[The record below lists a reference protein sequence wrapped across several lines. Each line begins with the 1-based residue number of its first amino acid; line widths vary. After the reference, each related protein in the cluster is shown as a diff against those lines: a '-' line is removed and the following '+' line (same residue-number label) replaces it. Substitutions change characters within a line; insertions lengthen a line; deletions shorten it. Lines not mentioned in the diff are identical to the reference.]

1 MIPRKAQR
9 VLFKLT
15 TRKLFVSLCNIRSA
29 VREHPRSIIS
39 QQNDLDI
46 IWIYYDG
53 GEWSSSSS
61 NLSAASYSLIHFPD
75 FSIIPTN

>member
-1 MIPRKAQR
+1 MEKWNTGYKIKTIPRKAQR
-9 VLFKLT
+9 VFKST

-46 IWIYYDG
+46 IWTYYDG
-53 GEWSSSSS
+53 GEDHRRRV
-61 NLSAASYSLIHFPD
+61 LTYPPRVIR
-75 FSIIPTN
+75 